1 LKILQSIIAL
11 FIAALTLFSTTGVRI
26 SQHWCGDR
34 LINATIWGDAEPCSH
49 AKSNG
54 EVECPVHGIMKV
66 GKKCCSEREVMVE
79 GGDEDYEFS
88 SFLISFPDF
97 QIDLPAAMRIEKQ
110 FVVHSTKDHFR
121 NHSPPLIESRIF
133 LEILSLLL

>member
-1 LKILQSIIAL
+1 MVHV
-11 FIAALTLFSTTGVRI
+11 AALERERYPRQSI

-66 GKKCCSEREVMVE
+66 GKKCCSEREVIVD
-79 GGDEDYEFS
+79 GGDEDYQSS
-88 SFLISFPDF
+88 SFLINFPDF
-97 QIDLPAAMRIEKQ
+97 QTYFPAVIGIENQ
-110 FVVHSTKDHFR
+110 FMVRFTKDHFR